1 MNLVHIKPLS
11 VNQAWKGRRFKTNDY
26 KQYEKDLMKY
36 LPFLNIPE
44 GALKIS
50 FVWGFSS
57 AASDWDN
64 PIKPTQDILE
74 KYYGFNDNR
83 IAYGCAR
90 KVHVKKGSEFFE
102 FKIEADTFPEFT
114 YKEGCYYRD
123 GLIMRPSEVLELM
136 ETN

>member
-44 GALKIS
+44 GPLKIS

-57 AASDWDN
+57 AA
-64 PIKPTQDILE
+64 
-74 KYYGFNDNR
+74 
-83 IAYGCAR
+83 
-90 KVHVKKGSEFFE
+90 
-102 FKIEADTFPEFT
+102 
-114 YKEGCYYRD
+114 
-123 GLIMRPSEVLELM
+123 
-136 ETN
+136 